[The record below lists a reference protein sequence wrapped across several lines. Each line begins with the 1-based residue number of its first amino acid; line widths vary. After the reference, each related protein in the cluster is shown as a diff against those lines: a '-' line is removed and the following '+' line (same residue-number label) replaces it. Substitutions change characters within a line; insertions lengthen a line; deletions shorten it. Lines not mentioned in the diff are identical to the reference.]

1 MHAAVQDVSREK
13 GLHVTSGTRYNPDS
27 NSRAEEEIDLVKDL
41 VENDA
46 VGNERVYNVEG
57 TLRFTCQF
65 SACCKDKEW
74 EFPSDGPVLV
84 TLSVL

>member
-1 MHAAVQDVSREK
+1 MVHGIIRTRAREE
-13 GLHVTSGTRYNPDS
+13 T
-27 NSRAEEEIDLVKDL
+27 DLVKDL
-41 VENDA
+41 VENDT
-46 VGNERVYNVEG
+46 VGNERVHNVEG

-74 EFPSDGPVLV
+74 EFPSDAGPVLV